1 MAAKIM
7 IMPRDRLAWHKQ
19 MCEDRELSHVAFR
32 VSVCISGYF
41 NSQTGRTFV
50 GYDRIADDL
59 GIDRAT
65 VHRAV
70 QQLRSK
76 SDKNPAGRGHLDV
89 TSGGGRHVA
98 NEYRMILKTVAPER
112 RNDGDTVAPA
122 RRNADA
128 NTVANDAQNRRTG
141 ATTTLTSPSE
151 KNSSRARARPGDMF
165 VLEDSDDAQ
174 AWSTH
179 IRSQDKNGTLIV
191 VTHDGQRGA
200 WMPTRRPSDPKEP
213 KMSFDEVS
221 PRERK
226 A

>member
-112 RNDGDTVAPA
+112 RNDGDTSHQRDGMPMPIPSQMTLK
-122 RRNADA
+122 
-128 NTVANDAQNRRTG
+128 TVAQVRLLLLLLLRRRT
-141 ATTTLTSPSE
+141 L
-151 KNSSRARARPGDMF
+151 RARARGPGTCSSSRTAMTPRHG
-165 VLEDSDDAQ
+165 L
-174 AWSTH
+174 
-179 IRSQDKNGTLIV
+179 
-191 VTHDGQRGA
+191 
-200 WMPTRRPSDPKEP
+200 PTSEARTRTAP
-213 KMSFDEVS
+213 
-221 PRERK
+221 
-226 A
+226 